1 MALILKRASTH
12 AYGMSWND
20 DDYNGLADAVAVG
33 RTMKGAARG
42 AAAAQGRGPVLDPP
56 LVARLDAE
64 SLLKSV
70 NA

>member
-1 MALILKRASTH
+1 MALILKRASAH
-12 AYGMSWND
+12 AYGTS
-20 DDYNGLADAVAVG
+20 G
-33 RTMKGAARG
+33 TMTITAASRV
-42 AAAAQGRGPVLDPP
+42 AAATQGREPVLDPP